1 MELYSLLQEI
11 EQSRK
16 HREGTQNY
24 ILLNVRNVFGV
35 FLFSF
40 FPVRLFCLILFLQK
54 KITLIGNIIGLK
66 TL

>member
-24 ILLNVRNVFGV
+24 ILLNVRNVLVCFYSV
-35 FLFSF
+35 F
-40 FPVRLFCLILFLQK
+40 FL
-54 KITLIGNIIGLK
+54 
-66 TL
+66 